1 MRFTDREVELLE
13 GMIETNAYHAMR
25 AARME
30 TPMGD
35 RQYGWDME
43 RVELLKRIL
52 RIDEEEQ
59 AGKTS

>member
-35 RQYGWDME
+35 KQYSWDME
-43 RVELLKRIL
+43 RVELLKKIL
-52 RIDEEEQ
+52 ENDEVV
-59 AGKTS
+59 